1 MKTPMSSIMLLTLV
15 HEIGANNAH
24 PNQQE
29 LDEIRQE
36 SDAPT
41 LILMSVSVNAVLF
54 HATLE
59 PGSIAGAAVLLALNL
74 AVLYGYKDKYKA
86 LLAG

>member
-1 MKTPMSSIMLLTLV
+1 MKAPMSSIMLLTLV

-29 LDEIRQE
+29 LDDIRQE

-41 LILMSVSVNAVLF
+41 LILMTVLAF
-54 HATLE
+54 IFIISQFMEEQHL
-59 PGSIAGAAVLLALNL
+59 
-74 AVLYGYKDKYKA
+74 
-86 LLAG
+86 

>member
-41 LILMSVSVNAVLF
+41 LILMTVLAF
-54 HATLE
+54 IFIISQFMEEVHL
-59 PGSIAGAAVLLALNL
+59 
-74 AVLYGYKDKYKA
+74 
-86 LLAG
+86 

>member
-1 MKTPMSSIMLLTLV
+1 MKPSMSSIMLLTLF
-15 HEIGANNAH
+15 HEIDANNAH

-41 LILMSVSVNAVLF
+41 LILMSV
-54 HATLE
+54 
-59 PGSIAGAAVLLALNL
+59 LALIFIISQFMEEVNL
-74 AVLYGYKDKYKA
+74 
-86 LLAG
+86 

>member
-1 MKTPMSSIMLLTLV
+1 MNSTMGSIMLLTLV

-24 PNQQE
+24 PNQQD

-41 LILMSVSVNAVLF
+41 LILMTVLAF
-54 HATLE
+54 IFIISQFMEEVHL
-59 PGSIAGAAVLLALNL
+59 
-74 AVLYGYKDKYKA
+74 
-86 LLAG
+86 

>member
-41 LILMSVSVNAVLF
+41 LILMSV
-54 HATLE
+54 
-59 PGSIAGAAVLLALNL
+59 LAFIFIISQFMEEVHL
-74 AVLYGYKDKYKA
+74 
-86 LLAG
+86 

>member
-24 PNQQE
+24 PNQLE

-41 LILMSVSVNAVLF
+41 LILMTVLAF
-54 HATLE
+54 IFIISQFMEEVHL
-59 PGSIAGAAVLLALNL
+59 
-74 AVLYGYKDKYKA
+74 
-86 LLAG
+86 

>member
-24 PNQQE
+24 PNQQD

-41 LILMSVSVNAVLF
+41 LILMTVLAF
-54 HATLE
+54 IFIISQFMEEVHL
-59 PGSIAGAAVLLALNL
+59 
-74 AVLYGYKDKYKA
+74 
-86 LLAG
+86 

>member
-1 MKTPMSSIMLLTLV
+1 MKTPMSSII
-15 HEIGANNAH
+15 EIGANNAH

-41 LILMSVSVNAVLF
+41 LILMSV
-54 HATLE
+54 
-59 PGSIAGAAVLLALNL
+59 LAFIFIISQFMEEVHL
-74 AVLYGYKDKYKA
+74 
-86 LLAG
+86 

>member
-29 LDEIRQE
+29 LDDIRQE

-41 LILMSVSVNAVLF
+41 LILMTVLAF
-54 HATLE
+54 IFIISQFMEEVHL
-59 PGSIAGAAVLLALNL
+59 
-74 AVLYGYKDKYKA
+74 
-86 LLAG
+86 

>member
-1 MKTPMSSIMLLTLV
+1 MKTPMSSIMLLTLI

-29 LDEIRQE
+29 LDDIRQE

-41 LILMSVSVNAVLF
+41 LILMTVLAF
-54 HATLE
+54 IFIISQFMEEQHL
-59 PGSIAGAAVLLALNL
+59 
-74 AVLYGYKDKYKA
+74 
-86 LLAG
+86 